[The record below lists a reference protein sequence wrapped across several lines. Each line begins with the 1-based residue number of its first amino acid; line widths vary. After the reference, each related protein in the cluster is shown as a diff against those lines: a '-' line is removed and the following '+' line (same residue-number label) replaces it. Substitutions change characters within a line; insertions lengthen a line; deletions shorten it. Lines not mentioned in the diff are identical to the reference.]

1 MDTEKKIIIGIELDE
16 IIRAKFQE
24 FDKYYANEFGDEL
37 ADQGK
42 FTLDYW
48 EDFHWEDV
56 NETINYLNEDLPE
69 NISPLEYQI
78 NPETGEAPV
87 DHMAFR
93 KRKEF
98 KKAIDVYKQFLYQDY
113 LLEIFGNAQ
122 KIYRNVD
129 VDVESFYTKYRDFAD
144 IRIICKEN
152 WFTIPPTLFFLSK
165 VRPRFK
171 HYHFMENEIEMW
183 DIADIMITTDPKV
196 IAAKPKDSTNK
207 TAIMVKRPYN
217 FNVELDTVSL
227 DNESKEN
234 ISFSVMNVVDLINN
248 KDFEKLIGYVKTEE
262 NEKIEQ

>member
-183 DIADIMITTDPKV
+183 NIADIMITTDPKV

-234 ISFSVMNVVDLINN
+234 ISFSIMNVVDLINN
-248 KDFEKLIGYVKTEE
+248 KDFEKLINYIEPETE
-262 NEKIEQ
+262 NNKLN